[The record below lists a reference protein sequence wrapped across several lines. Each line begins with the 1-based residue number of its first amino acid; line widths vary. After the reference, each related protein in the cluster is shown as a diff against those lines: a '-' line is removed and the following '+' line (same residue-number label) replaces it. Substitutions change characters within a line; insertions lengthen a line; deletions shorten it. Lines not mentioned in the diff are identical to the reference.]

1 MTFSCTGNGEK
12 CETQKLRQPPNS
24 VFLMPFLTA
33 NDVRLYYVAYG
44 SGRPMVWAHAYPL
57 SHRMWQPQ
65 WEHFSS
71 RYRVIAYDARGMGQS
86 DAPLAPDRYSQ
97 PLAVEDLRQLLRALG
112 IERAIIGGLSM
123 GGNVAL
129 HLGLNHPE
137 MCDALILCDTGAGS
151 EDPLE
156 HRARVA
162 RYAQAAQQG
171 IESFKRHLT
180 SLPMFGNFVQKRA
193 EFAALFDD
201 IVSHHPPHG
210 VAHVAT
216 QTIGARPP
224 IYALQ
229 DRLRQ
234 LRVPTLVIV
243 GEHDEPCIK
252 VSQFMAATIPHAE
265 LSVVK
270 GCGHFTNL
278 EDPLA
283 FNTAVED
290 FLRRR
295 LTLDRNWEQ

>member
-1 MTFSCTGNGEK
+1 
-12 CETQKLRQPPNS
+12 
-24 VFLMPFLTA
+24 MPFIIA
-33 NDVRLYYVAYG
+33 NGIHLHYVSHG
-44 SGRPMVWAHAYPL
+44 DGHPMVWAHAYPM

-65 WEHFSS
+65 WEYFSP

-86 DAPLAPDRYSQ
+86 DAPLEPENYSQ
-97 PLAVEDLRQLLRALG
+97 PTAVEDLRQLLRALG
-112 IERAIIGGLSM
+112 IQRAVIGGLSM

-129 HLGLNHPE
+129 HCALSHPQ

-151 EDPLE
+151 ENPQE

-162 RYAQAAQQG
+162 RYAQAAQEG
-171 IESFKRHLT
+171 IASFKQHLT
-180 SLPMFGNFVQKRA
+180 SLPMFGDFVKKRA
-193 EFAALFDD
+193 EFAALFDE

-234 LRVPTLVIV
+234 LRVPTLIIV
-243 GEHDEPCIK
+243 GEDDAPCLQ
-252 VSQFMAATIPHAE
+252 VSRFMAATIPDAE
-265 LSVVK
+265 LSVLR

-278 EDPLA
+278 EDAPT
-283 FNTAVED
+283 FNNVVEN
-290 FLRRR
+290 FLRRCEQEWEKN
-295 LTLDRNWEQ
+295 LDSP